1 MDARTRT
8 SALLAVLIG
17 AGCVSDAQFLA
28 SKQDE
33 AIQVATSR
41 AQFEMECKQTTATV
55 LSSEVTQPA
64 LQGPYVEGVERA
76 EYTIGIAGC
85 GKRQELVVLCPEG
98 GSGCFA
104 AEPGREG
111 MR

>member
-1 MDARTRT
+1 VFA
-8 SALLAVLIG
+8 ALLA
-17 AGCVSDAQFLA
+17 AGCVTDAELLA
-28 SKQDE
+28 RRENE

-41 AQFEMECKQTTATV
+41 ARFEMDCQATEATV
-55 LSSEVTQPA
+55 LSSEVVQP
-64 LQGPYVEGVERA
+64 PVEGPLVAGVRRA

-104 AEPGREG
+104 AEARREPL
-111 MR
+111 R